1 MIDDNVRVL
10 IVDDEP
16 EARDL
21 LTMLLEPVKG
31 VRIVAYA
38 ENVDEALTQVEESD
52 PDLILLDI
60 QMPRKNGFDLVEA
73 LRQSDSHMGYIF
85 ITAYNEYAIRA

>member
-1 MIDDNVRVL
+1 MIDDNVRIL

-21 LTMLLEPVKG
+21 LTILLEPVKG
-31 VRIVAYA
+31 VKIAGYA
-38 ENVDEALTQVEESD
+38 ENVDEALIQVEVND

-60 QMPRKNGFDLVEA
+60 QMPRKNGFELVDA
-73 LRQSDSHMGYIF
+73 LRQSNNHMEIG
-85 ITAYNEYAIRA
+85 RAHV